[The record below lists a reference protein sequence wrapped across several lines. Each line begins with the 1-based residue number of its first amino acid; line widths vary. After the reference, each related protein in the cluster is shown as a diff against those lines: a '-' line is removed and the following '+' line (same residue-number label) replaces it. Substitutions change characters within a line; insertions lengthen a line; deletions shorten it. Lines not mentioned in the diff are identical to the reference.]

1 MNNNPLM
8 TWSKSLLLLFTL
20 VVMTACGDDD
30 GPAFMFDRYGNCT
43 ATSVTP
49 LSQKD
54 FNLQVVGSGWKHL
67 STFEIGTNGNP
78 TGKEYYEEQVGV
90 GPTDYYFE
98 SATSLK
104 GYFYADAIPARGYRI
119 YSYAYDEENNTLVA
133 ADPDRQPGLRQ
144 IVHLKGDQMKV
155 LVYLGQRSTG
165 GGTMRYVYGYSTY
178 QRMTEKELTACQ
190 ENHRINF
197 DKGMGDE

>member
-78 TGKEYYEEQVGV
+78 TGKEYYEEKVGV
-90 GPTDYYFE
+90 SPTDYYFE

-104 GYFYADAIPARGYRI
+104 AYFYADAIPASGYKT
-119 YSYAYDEENNTLVA
+119 YSYQYEEENNTLGSS
-133 ADPDRQPGLRQ
+133 DSMKPLSFLQ
-144 IVHLKGDQMKV
+144 IVYLRGDIMKA
-155 LVYLGQRSTG
+155 LVYLGQRSIG
-165 GGTMRYVYGYSTY
+165 GGTMRYIYGYSTY
-178 QRMTEKELTACQ
+178 QRMTEKELTTCQ
-190 ENHRINF
+190 ETHSVNF
-197 DKGMGDE
+197 DGK

>member
-78 TGKEYYEEQVGV
+78 TGKEYYEEKVGV
-90 GPTDYYFE
+90 SPTDYYFE

-104 GYFYADAIPARGYRI
+104 AYFYADAIPASGYKT
-119 YSYAYDEENNTLVA
+119 YSYQYEEENNTLGSS
-133 ADPDRQPGLRQ
+133 DSTKPLSFLQ
-144 IVHLKGDQMKV
+144 IVYLRGNIMKA
-155 LVYLGQRSTG
+155 LVYLGQRSIG
-165 GGTMRYVYGYSTY
+165 GGTMRYIYGYSTY
-178 QRMTEKELTACQ
+178 QRMTEKELTTCQ
-190 ENHRINF
+190 ETHSVNF
-197 DKGMGDE
+197 DGK

>member
-104 GYFYADAIPARGYRI
+104 AYFYADAIPARGYKT
-119 YSYAYDEENNTLVA
+119 YSYQYEEENNTLGSS
-133 ADPDRQPGLRQ
+133 DSSKPLSFLQ
-144 IVHLKGDQMKV
+144 IVYLRGDIMKA
-155 LVYLGQRSTG
+155 LVYLGQRSIG
-165 GGTMRYVYGYSTY
+165 GGTMRYIYGYSTY
-178 QRMTEKELTACQ
+178 QRMTEKELTTCQ
-190 ENHRINF
+190 ETHSVNF
-197 DKGMGDE
+197 DGK

>member
-67 STFEIGTNGNP
+67 STFEIDTNGNP
-78 TGKEYYEEQVGV
+78 TGKEYYEEKVGV
-90 GPTDYYFE
+90 SPTDYYFE

-104 GYFYADAIPARGYRI
+104 AYFYADAIPASGYKT
-119 YSYAYDEENNTLVA
+119 YSYQYEEENNTLGSS
-133 ADPDRQPGLRQ
+133 DSTKPLSFLQ
-144 IVHLKGDQMKV
+144 IVYLRGNIMKA
-155 LVYLGQRSTG
+155 LVYLGQRSIG
-165 GGTMRYVYGYSTY
+165 GGTMRYIYGYSTY
-178 QRMTEKELTACQ
+178 QRMTEKELTTCQ
-190 ENHRINF
+190 ETHSVNF
-197 DKGMGDE
+197 DGK

>member
-78 TGKEYYEEQVGV
+78 TGKEYYEEKVGV
-90 GPTDYYFE
+90 SPTDYYFE

-104 GYFYADAIPARGYRI
+104 AYFYADAIPASGYKT
-119 YSYAYDEENNTLVA
+119 YSYQYEEENNTLGA
-133 ADPDRQPGLRQ
+133 SDSTKPLSFLQ
-144 IVHLKGDQMKV
+144 IVYLRGDIMKA
-155 LVYLGQRSTG
+155 LVYLGQRSIG
-165 GGTMRYVYGYSTY
+165 GGTMRYIYGYSTY
-178 QRMTEKELTACQ
+178 QRMTEKELTTCQ
-190 ENHRINF
+190 ETHSVNF
-197 DKGMGDE
+197 DGK

>member
-78 TGKEYYEEQVGV
+78 TGKEYYEEMVGV
-90 GPTDYYFE
+90 SPTDYYFE

-104 GYFYADAIPARGYRI
+104 AYFYADAIPASGYKT
-119 YSYAYDEENNTLVA
+119 YSYQYEEENNTLGA
-133 ADPDRQPGLRQ
+133 SDSTKPLSFLQ
-144 IVHLKGDQMKV
+144 IVYLRGDIMKA
-155 LVYLGQRSTG
+155 LVYLGQRSIG
-165 GGTMRYVYGYSTY
+165 GGTMRYIYGYSTY
-178 QRMTEKELTACQ
+178 QRMTEKELTTCQ
-190 ENHRINF
+190 ETHSVNF
-197 DKGMGDE
+197 DGK

>member
-78 TGKEYYEEQVGV
+78 TGKEYYEEKVGV
-90 GPTDYYFE
+90 SPTDYYFE

-104 GYFYADAIPARGYRI
+104 AYFYADAIPASGYKT
-119 YSYAYDEENNTLVA
+119 YSYQYEEENNTLGSS
-133 ADPDRQPGLRQ
+133 DSTKPLSFLQ
-144 IVHLKGDQMKV
+144 IVYLRGDIMKA
-155 LVYLGQRSTG
+155 LVYLGQRSIG
-165 GGTMRYVYGYSTY
+165 GGTMRYIYGYSTY
-178 QRMTEKELTACQ
+178 QRMTEKELTTCQ
-190 ENHRINF
+190 ETHSVNF
-197 DKGMGDE
+197 DGK

>member
-67 STFEIGTNGNP
+67 STFEIDTNGNP
-78 TGKEYYEEQVGV
+78 TGKEYYEEKVGV
-90 GPTDYYFE
+90 SPTDYYFE

-104 GYFYADAIPARGYRI
+104 AYFYADAIPASGYKT
-119 YSYAYDEENNTLVA
+119 YSYQYEEENNTLGSS
-133 ADPDRQPGLRQ
+133 DSTKPLSFLQ
-144 IVHLKGDQMKV
+144 IVYLRGDIMKA
-155 LVYLGQRSTG
+155 LVYLGQRSIG
-165 GGTMRYVYGYSTY
+165 GGTMRYIYGYSTY
-178 QRMTEKELTACQ
+178 QRMTEKELTTCQ
-190 ENHRINF
+190 ETHSVNF
-197 DKGMGDE
+197 DGK

>member
-78 TGKEYYEEQVGV
+78 TGKEYYEEKVGV
-90 GPTDYYFE
+90 SPTEYYFE

-104 GYFYADAIPARGYRI
+104 AYFYADAIPASGYKT
-119 YSYAYDEENNTLVA
+119 YSYQYEEENNTLGSS
-133 ADPDRQPGLRQ
+133 DSTKPLSFLQ
-144 IVHLKGDQMKV
+144 IVYLRGDIMKA
-155 LVYLGQRSTG
+155 LVYLGQRSIG
-165 GGTMRYVYGYSTY
+165 GGTMRYIYGYSTY
-178 QRMTEKELTACQ
+178 QRMTEKELTTCQ
-190 ENHRINF
+190 ETHSVNF
-197 DKGMGDE
+197 DGK